1 MLLQRLK
8 KKKKLQEQLFFF
20 FFALIRSWTL
30 SEGIGVGNCDD
41 GHFSCVF
48 LAPDDRDVLGHPRT
62 VFYEKYCHPA
72 NVCFPSTK
80 SPEHPG

>member
-1 MLLQRLK
+1 MDVVTKIK
-8 KKKKLQEQLFFF
+8 KKNYKNNFFF
-20 FFALIRSWTL
+20 CFDKILDFL

-48 LAPDDRDVLGHPRT
+48 LAPDDRDMLGHPRT
-62 VFYEKYCHPA
+62 VFYEKYCHAA

-80 SPEHPG
+80 SPKHPG